1 MEPVRIQKYLSD
13 CGILS
18 RRAAEQAIR
27 DGDVLV
33 DGVVPE
39 LGTKILPGEAVV
51 TYRGQAVEPR
61 ADRYVYV
68 LLNKPRGVV
77 TTASDE
83 KGRPAV
89 TDLVDLPGRRLYP
102 VGRLDMDS
110 DGMVILTDDGSFAQ
124 ALTHPRHHVPK
135 TYEVSVA
142 EALDAGRLDA
152 LNAPMELD
160 GYRLKPVEVSPLD
173 SHAFRIVLHEG
184 RNRQIRRMC
193 EHVGLHVTRLTRTAV
208 GTVRLGHLKLGQWR
222 HLSTEEVRALRP
234 DPDRNQ

>member
-13 CGILS
+13 CGVLS

-27 DGDVLV
+27 NGEVLV
-33 DGVVPE
+33 DGIVPE
-39 LGTKILPGEAVV
+39 LGAKIVPGEVQV
-51 TYRGQAVEPR
+51 TYRGQSVLPR
-61 ADRYVYV
+61 TGGYAYV

-83 KGRPAV
+83 KGRPNV

-102 VGRLDMDS
+102 VGRLDLDS

-135 TYEVSVA
+135 TYSVHIA
-142 EALDAGRLDA
+142 EIVDDGVLESL
-152 LNAPMELD
+152 LAPMELD
-160 GYRLKPVEVSPLD
+160 GYRLKPVEVSKED
-173 SHAFRIVLHEG
+173 DRAFRIVLHEG

-193 EHVGLHVTRLTRTAV
+193 EHAGLHVTRLTRIAV
-208 GTVRLGHLKLGQWR
+208 GSVRLGHLKTGQWR
-222 HLSTEEVRALRP
+222 HLSAEEVRALRP
-234 DPDRNQ
+234 DDLE